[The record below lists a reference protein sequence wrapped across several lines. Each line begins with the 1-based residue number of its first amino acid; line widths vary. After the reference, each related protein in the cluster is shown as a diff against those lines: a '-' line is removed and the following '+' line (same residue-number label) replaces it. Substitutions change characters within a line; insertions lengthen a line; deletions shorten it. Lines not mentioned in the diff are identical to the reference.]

1 MEKNNLTLSLLTI
14 QHASENY
21 ALEGRHDLGNVVAS
35 LNHAAYGLLYEDVLG
50 DINRVS
56 EQAMN
61 LITGRAEIGNE
72 VVLCDEVASLCSR
85 IIHSLNELTQ

>member
-1 MEKNNLTLSLLTI
+1 
-14 QHASENY
+14 
-21 ALEGRHDLGNVVAS
+21 
-35 LNHAAYGLLYEDVLG
+35 LG

>member
-21 ALEGRHDLGNVVAS
+21 ALEGRHDLGSVVAS
-35 LNHAAYGLLYEDVLG
+35 LNHEASGLLYEDVLG

-56 EQAMN
+56 EHAMN

-72 VVLCDEVASLCSR
+72 VILCDEVASLCSR
-85 IIHSLNELTQ
+85 IIHSLNELT